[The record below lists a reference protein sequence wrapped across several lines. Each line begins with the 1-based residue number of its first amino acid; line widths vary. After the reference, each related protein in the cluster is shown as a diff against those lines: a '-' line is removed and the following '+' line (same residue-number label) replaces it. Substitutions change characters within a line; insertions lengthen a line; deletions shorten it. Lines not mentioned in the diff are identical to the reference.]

1 MRAVILGHHS
11 QKSKKMDTRI
21 HQTNPKMAL
30 VAGLS
35 LIAMALIAGF
45 AYGYG
50 FGNIYVANDGPA
62 TLKNLN
68 ESTTLFRWV
77 LFSFVII
84 LMLDVVVAWALYI
97 FMKQVNESLSLLS
110 AWLRLVYAA
119 LLGVALLSLVDILPE
134 VTGQAQ
140 SVSLTM
146 TSFRA
151 FLAMWS
157 LGLIVFGGHLFLL
170 GYLML
175 RSGFISK
182 ILGILMLVA
191 SVCYLFANMAQL
203 LLPNYEHYKATVDAV
218 LSAPMALG
226 ELGLAGWLVWKG
238 GRGS

>member
-1 MRAVILGHHS
+1 
-11 QKSKKMDTRI
+11 
-21 HQTNPKMAL
+21 MAL
-30 VAGLS
+30 LAGFS

-50 FGNIYVANDGPA
+50 FENIYVANDGPV

-68 ESTTLFRWV
+68 ESTVLFRWV

-84 LMLDVVVAWALYI
+84 LILDVVVAWSLYL
-97 FMKQVNESLSLLS
+97 FLKQVNESLSLLS

-119 LLGVALLSLVDILPE
+119 LLGVALLNLVGIIPE
-134 VTGQAQ
+134 VTGSSQ
-140 SVSLTM
+140 SVPVTM

-175 RSGFISK
+175 RSGFIPK
-182 ILGILMLVA
+182 ILGILMLMA
-191 SVCYLFANMAQL
+191 SVCYLFANVAQL

-238 GRGS
+238 GKGS

>member
-1 MRAVILGHHS
+1 M
-11 QKSKKMDTRI
+11 
-21 HQTNPKMAL
+21 HQTTPKIAL

-50 FGNIYVANDGPA
+50 FENIYVANDGSA

-68 ESTTLFRWV
+68 ESTALFRWV

-84 LMLDVVVAWALYI
+84 LILDVVVAWALYL
-97 FMKQVNESLSLLS
+97 FLKQVNESLSLLS

-119 LLGVALLSLVDILPE
+119 LLGIALLNLVGVLPE
-134 VTGQAQ
+134 ATDHPQ

-146 TSFRA
+146 AHFRA

-182 ILGILMLVA
+182 ILGVLMLIA
-191 SVCYLFANMAQL
+191 SVCYIFANVAQL

-238 GRGS
+238 GRRR